1 MKSVLALVLAVGLF
15 VSPIAMAGELNTADS
30 EYLFSNAQ
38 TEASTLSSSE
48 MADTQGQLAV
58 NLTLGANV
66 DLSQELAAVGGVLQ
80 LLLGTV
86 GGLL

>member
-1 MKSVLALVLAVGLF
+1 MKSVLALVLAVALLA
-15 VSPIAMAGELNTADS
+15 SPIAMAGELNTADS
-30 EYLFSNAQ
+30 EFIFSNAQ
-38 TEASTLSSSE
+38 TETSTLSSTE

-66 DLSQELAAVGGVLQ
+66 DLSQELAAVGSVLQ